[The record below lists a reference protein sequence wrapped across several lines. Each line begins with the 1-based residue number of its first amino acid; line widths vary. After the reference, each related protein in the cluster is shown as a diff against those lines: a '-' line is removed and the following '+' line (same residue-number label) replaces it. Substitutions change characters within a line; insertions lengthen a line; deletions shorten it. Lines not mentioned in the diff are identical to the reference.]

1 MVYRGLSSHSFLSTS
16 YDTLPYFSVFQ
27 IKILFLPLN
36 VYIKMRYCLRGTKRF
51 LLTKIYFLCLGLY
64 FPYRSAQKK
73 LRHNSNGWNCVT
85 GKECNQMGRK
95 TFQFCVKPHWNV
107 YDYQSKKWFYAEPI
121 RKQLS
126 ILIIIYIVSHFYGQI
141 LMLIRVPRIAWYG
154 TAQIILQSIGV
165 AELLV
170 LPKFHKKRT
179 RSGSS
184 SYF

>member
-1 MVYRGLSSHSFLSTS
+1 
-16 YDTLPYFSVFQ
+16 
-27 IKILFLPLN
+27 
-36 VYIKMRYCLRGTKRF
+36 MRYCLRGTKRF

-107 YDYQSKKWFYAEPI
+107 YDYQSKKWFYAELFYLYSIQII

-126 ILIIIYIVSHFYGQI
+126 IIIILYIVPHFYGLI
-141 LMLIRVPRIAWYG
+141 LMLIPCKIFFTIVYLVFSLDVYVFTSAWLEMYNLISKKDLVFYSRY
-154 TAQIILQSIGV
+154 IIF
-165 AELLV
+165 A
-170 LPKFHKKRT
+170 
-179 RSGSS
+179 
-184 SYF
+184 YFP

>member
-1 MVYRGLSSHSFLSTS
+1 MYIRLSRFLSSIQFFQHHMIYFLIS
-16 YDTLPYFSVFQ
+16 LFQ
-27 IKILFLPLN
+27 IKILFRSFN

-107 YDYQSKKWFYAEPI
+107 YDYQSKIWFYAEPC
-121 RKQLS
+121 S
-126 ILIIIYIVSHFYGQI
+126 TETIIHTYNNIY
-141 LMLIRVPRIAWYG
+141 
-154 TAQIILQSIGV
+154 
-165 AELLV
+165 
-170 LPKFHKKRT
+170 
-179 RSGSS
+179 RSSFLCPNFDAYS
-184 SYF
+184 L

>member
-1 MVYRGLSSHSFLSTS
+1 MAVYIQIYMYIVRFWSIANALSRTFTHSFLSTS

-107 YDYQSKKWFYAEPI
+107 YDYQSEKCSYA
-121 RKQLS
+121 KLCY
-126 ILIIIYIVSHFYGQI
+126 L
-141 LMLIRVPRIAWYG
+141 
-154 TAQIILQSIGV
+154 
-165 AELLV
+165 
-170 LPKFHKKRT
+170 
-179 RSGSS
+179 
-184 SYF
+184 

>member
-1 MVYRGLSSHSFLSTS
+1 MLYRVRSHIHFFQHYMIHFLI
-16 YDTLPYFSVFQ
+16 FSLFQ

-107 YDYQSKKWFYAEPI
+107 YDYQSKIWFYAELCYLI

-126 ILIIIYIVSHFYGQI
+126 IMTITYIVSHFI
-141 LMLIRVPRIAWYG
+141 
-154 TAQIILQSIGV
+154 
-165 AELLV
+165 
-170 LPKFHKKRT
+170 
-179 RSGSS
+179 
-184 SYF
+184 